1 MSGSVNQMRAQRS
14 GPLLLLLLLLAAG
27 VAGMHTLG
35 HASHATTHSPGM
47 SAHVSAHVSAV
58 VSAGSGMSAE
68 SWGEIRPGTV
78 IRWESGSGHHGP
90 MTDPTVMCLAVL
102 GGVALIAFAL
112 ILLFRKAA
120 AARVRPTQ
128 PPARGN
134 NLGRGP
140 PRTPVGLLL
149 ADLSVLR
156 N

>member
-1 MSGSVNQMRAQRS
+1 MSSSVHRMRTRRS

-35 HASHATTHSPGM
+35 HASHTPAHNPVHSSAM
-47 SAHVSAHVSAV
+47 SAA

-68 SWGEIRPGTV
+68 SRGADRPGTV
-78 IRWESGSGHHGP
+78 IRWESGSGHGGP
-90 MTDPTVMCLAVL
+90 MTDPTVMCLAIL
-102 GGVALIAFAL
+102 GGVALIAFVL
-112 ILLFRKAA
+112 VLLVRRLAGSG
-120 AARVRPTQ
+120 VRPAQ
-128 PPARGN
+128 PIAVR
-134 NLGRGP
+134 NLFGRGP